1 MGSLLE
7 VGTGF
12 HPELTGRENVYLN
25 GTLLG
30 MRRKEIKERFD
41 AIVDFAGTERFLDTQ
56 VKRYSTGMYIR
67 LAFAV
72 AAHLDSE
79 ILVVDEVLAVGD
91 SDFQAKCLRKM
102 REVARD
108 GRTVLLVSHQLQTV
122 SDLCTSALYLDA
134 GHLVL
139 HGTVKEAMEEYKR
152 SFARSAPV
160 SRRPPTGPGTGE
172 LRFVEAKVT
181 DDITRPGEDVVVEF
195 AVGANPDFGNR
206 YHLSCF
212 VNNEDGHAHRPV
224 RLPGGRLLARSVDRR
239 PGHAAAADTVAQAR
253 GLHRRPVHHAGGH
266 AADIWEQ
273 ACHFQVLP
281 VTPYP
286 HPTTPDGT
294 DRGVVYPRLRLLPE
308 LRSMATHRHHPAGAV
323 LAPQGQPAVGG
334 ARGPLPLRRPRRDPP
349 LPPDPARRGLGHPPA
364 PAHRAGLRPGLR
376 QGGPSAHG
384 GHPPPGLRLRRAAG
398 LEPVQRHH
406 HPGLQLAGGQPRP
419 GVQGLLPP
427 HAGARWPPPTRPSST
442 SWCPSSS

>member
-1 MGSLLE
+1 VSQDTSIRVSGLSKTYRILRREEQPTSAAEAVIKRVRQSKRGKRKVEHFDALHDVSFDVPWGQVVGIIGRNGAGKSTLLKIINRITAPTRGRIDLGGRVGSLLE

-30 MRRKEIKERFD
+30 MRRREIKERFD
-41 AIVDFAGTERFLDTQ
+41 AIVAFAGTEKFLDTQ

-122 SDLCTSALYLDA
+122 SDLCNSALYLDG

-139 HGTVKEAMEEYKR
+139 HGTVEEAMEQYKR

-160 SRRPPTGPGTGE
+160 MKEATYRPGTGE
-172 LRFVEAKVT
+172 LRFLEASVT
-181 DDITRPGEDVVVEF
+181 EDVTRPGNEVVVEF
-195 AVGANPDFGNR
+195 AIGANPGFGNR
-206 YHLSCF
+206 YHVSCF
-212 VNNEDGHAHRPV
+212 VNNEDGMLIAQCDSRVTDFYLDPSTDV
-224 RLPGGRLLARSVDRR
+224 EARLRLRTPWLKPGAYTVDLFIVAGGRA
-239 PGHAAAADTVAQAR
+239 T
-253 GLHRRPVHHAGGH
+253 
-266 AADIWEQ
+266 DIWEQ

-281 VTPYP
+281 VSPYS

-294 DRGVVYPRLRLLPE
+294 DRGIVF
-308 LRSMATHRHHPAGAV
+308 
-323 LAPQGQPAVGG
+323 
-334 ARGPLPLRRPRRDPP
+334 
-349 LPPDPARRGLGHPPA
+349 PDFDYS
-364 PAHRAGLRPGLR
+364 
-376 QGGPSAHG
+376 QN
-384 GHPPPGLRLRRAAG
+384 
-398 LEPVQRHH
+398 
-406 HPGLQLAGGQPRP
+406 
-419 GVQGLLPP
+419 
-427 HAGARWPPPTRPSST
+427 
-442 SWCPSSS
+442 

>member
-1 MGSLLE
+1 VLQQLTSNVSPVSKDASISVSGLSKTYRIFTREDQQATTAAEAVIKKLKQSRAKKVVEKFEALHDVTFEVNWGEVVGIIGRNGAGKSTLLKIINRITAPTTGRIELGGRVGSLLE

-30 MRRKEIKERFD
+30 MRRREIKERFD
-41 AIVDFAGTERFLDTQ
+41 AIVDFAGTEKFLDTQ

-122 SDLCTSALYLDA
+122 SDLCSSALYMES
-134 GHLVL
+134 GRLVL
-139 HGTVKEAMEEYKR
+139 HGTVEEAMEAYKR
-152 SFARSAPV
+152 SFARTAPMLKEA
-160 SRRPPTGPGTGE
+160 SFRPGTGE
-172 LRFVEAKVT
+172 LRFAEVSVAS
-181 DDITRPGEDVVVEF
+181 DITKPGEEVVVEF
-195 AVGANPDFGNR
+195 SVGANPAFGNR
-206 YHLSCF
+206 YHISCF
-212 VNNEDGHAHRPV
+212 LNNEDGMVISQCDSRVVDFWLDPATANEGRFALRTPW
-224 RLPGGRLLARSVDRR
+224 LKPGAYTVDMMI
-239 PGHAAAADTVAQAR
+239 
-253 GLHRRPVHHAGGH
+253 HAGGH
-266 AADIWEQ
+266 PTDIWEQ

-294 DRGVVYPRLRLLPE
+294 DRGVVF
-308 LRSMATHRHHPAGAV
+308 
-323 LAPQGQPAVGG
+323 
-334 ARGPLPLRRPRRDPP
+334 
-349 LPPDPARRGLGHPPA
+349 PDFDY
-364 PAHRAGLRPGLR
+364 
-376 QGGPSAHG
+376 S
-384 GHPPPGLRLRRAAG
+384 
-398 LEPVQRHH
+398 QR
-406 HPGLQLAGGQPRP
+406 
-419 GVQGLLPP
+419 
-427 HAGARWPPPTRPSST
+427 
-442 SWCPSSS
+442 

>member
-1 MGSLLE
+1 MLQQLTSNLSPVSNDVCISVSGLSKTYRILRREDQSTSAAEAVIKRVRDSRRAKTVEKFDALHDVTFEVPWGQVVGIIGRNGAGKSTLLKIINRITAPTKGRIELGGRVGSLLE

-41 AIVDFAGTERFLDTQ
+41 AIVDFAGTEKFLDTQ

-72 AAHLDSE
+72 AAHLESE

-122 SDLCTSALYLDA
+122 SDLCNSALYLDS

-139 HGTVKEAMEEYKR
+139 HGTVEEAMEEYKR
-152 SFARSAPV
+152 SFARSTPILKE
-160 SRRPPTGPGTGE
+160 PTHRPGTGE
-172 LRFVEAKVT
+172 LRFTEAKVA
-181 DDITRPGEDVVVEF
+181 DDITKPGQEVVVEF
-195 AVGANPDFGNR
+195 TVAANPGFGSR
-206 YHLSCF
+206 YHLSAF
-212 VNNEDGHAHRPV
+212 VNNEDGMLVAQCDSRVVDFWLDPSTDAD
-224 RLPGGRLLARSVDRR
+224 GRLCLRTPWLKPGAYTVD
-239 PGHAAAADTVAQAR
+239 
-253 GLHRRPVHHAGGH
+253 LFIHAGGR
-266 AADIWEQ
+266 ATDIWEQ

-281 VTPYP
+281 VTPYA

-294 DRGVVYPRLRLLPE
+294 DRGVVF
-308 LRSMATHRHHPAGAV
+308 
-323 LAPQGQPAVGG
+323 
-334 ARGPLPLRRPRRDPP
+334 
-349 LPPDPARRGLGHPPA
+349 PDFDY
-364 PAHRAGLRPGLR
+364 
-376 QGGPSAHG
+376 S
-384 GHPPPGLRLRRAAG
+384 
-398 LEPVQRHH
+398 QR
-406 HPGLQLAGGQPRP
+406 
-419 GVQGLLPP
+419 
-427 HAGARWPPPTRPSST
+427 
-442 SWCPSSS
+442 

>member
-1 MGSLLE
+1 MLTQLASNVPPVTGGPSISVENLSKTYRIYRREDQASTAAEAVLSKVRRSKSKKSVEQFEALSGVSFEVPWGEVVGIIGRNGAGKSTLLKIINRITAPTTGRIELGGRVGSLLE

-108 GRTVLLVSHQLQTV
+108 GRTVMLVSHQLQTV
-122 SDLCTSALYLDA
+122 SDLCNSALYLDA
-134 GHLVL
+134 GHLVI
-139 HGTVKEAMEEYKR
+139 HGTVEQAMEEYKR
-152 SFARSAPV
+152 SFARTAPIL
-160 SRRPPTGPGTGE
+160 REAAFRPGTGE
-172 LRFVEAKVT
+172 LRFTEASVEH
-181 DDITRPGEDVVVEF
+181 DITKPGQEVVVDF
-195 AVGANPDFGNR
+195 AVGANPDFGSR
-206 YHLSCF
+206 FHVSSFL
-212 VNNEDGHAHRPV
+212 NNEDGM
-224 RLPGGRLLARSVDRR
+224 L
-239 PGHAAAADTVAQAR
+239 VAQCDSRVVDFWLDPATDTEGQLR
-253 GLHRRPVHHAGGH
+253 IRTPWLKPGAYTVDLFIHAGGRK
-266 AADIWEQ
+266 ADIWEQ

-281 VTPYP
+281 VSPYP

-294 DRGVVYPRLRLLPE
+294 DRGVVFPE
-308 LRSMATHRHHPAGAV
+308 FDYT
-323 LAPQGQPAVGG
+323 
-334 ARGPLPLRRPRRDPP
+334 
-349 LPPDPARRGLGHPPA
+349 
-364 PAHRAGLRPGLR
+364 
-376 QGGPSAHG
+376 
-384 GHPPPGLRLRRAAG
+384 
-398 LEPVQRHH
+398 QR
-406 HPGLQLAGGQPRP
+406 
-419 GVQGLLPP
+419 
-427 HAGARWPPPTRPSST
+427 
-442 SWCPSSS
+442 

>member
-1 MGSLLE
+1 MSASMTVANVSKTYRILRQEDKDTYASEALLKRLRGKKKSAEEFEALHDVSFAVGWGEVVGIIGRNGAGKSTLLKIINRITAPTTGRIELGGRVGSLLE

-12 HPELTGRENVYLN
+12 HPELTGRENIFLN

-30 MRRKEIKERFD
+30 MRRKEIADRFD

-122 SDLCTSALYLDA
+122 SDLCTSALYLSA
-134 GHLVL
+134 GQLVL
-139 HGTVKEAMEEYKR
+139 HGTVEQALEEYKR
-152 SFARSAPV
+152 SFARTAPLRQV
-160 SRRPPTGPGTGE
+160 AAHRPGTGE
-172 LRFVEAKVT
+172 LRCTGVSVAN
-181 DDITRPGEDVVVEF
+181 DITKPGQDVVVEF
-195 AVGANPDFGNR
+195 GIGANPSFGTR
-206 YHLSCF
+206 YYVSCL
-212 VNNEDGHAHRPV
+212 VNNEDGMVIAQCDSRVVDFWLDPSTDAEGRMV
-224 RLPGGRLLARSVDRR
+224 LRTPWLKPGAYTVDFSVY
-239 PGHAAAADTVAQAR
+239 
-253 GLHRRPVHHAGGH
+253 AGGH
-266 AADIWEQ
+266 ATDIWEQ

-294 DRGVVYPRLRLLPE
+294 DHGVVYPDFDY
-308 LRSMATHRHHPAGAV
+308 SQA
-323 LAPQGQPAVGG
+323 
-334 ARGPLPLRRPRRDPP
+334 
-349 LPPDPARRGLGHPPA
+349 
-364 PAHRAGLRPGLR
+364 
-376 QGGPSAHG
+376 
-384 GHPPPGLRLRRAAG
+384 
-398 LEPVQRHH
+398 
-406 HPGLQLAGGQPRP
+406 
-419 GVQGLLPP
+419 
-427 HAGARWPPPTRPSST
+427 
-442 SWCPSSS
+442 

>member
-1 MGSLLE
+1 LVLQQLPPSIASVPTDVSISVSNVSKTYRILRQEDQDSYAAEALLKRVKGKKKRVEEFEALHDVSFEVAWGEVVGIIGRNGAGKSTLLKIINRITAPTTGRIELGGRVGSLLE

-30 MRRKEIKERFD
+30 MRRKEIDQRFD

-108 GRTVLLVSHQLQTV
+108 GRTVIVVSHQLQTL
-122 SDLCTSALYLDA
+122 SDLCSSAIYLNA
-134 GHLVL
+134 GCLVH
-139 HGTVKEAMEEYKR
+139 HGTVPDVLEEYKR
-152 SFARSAPV
+152 SFAREAPLL
-160 SRRPPTGPGTGE
+160 REATHRPGTGE
-172 LRFVEAKVT
+172 IRFREVGMTA
-181 DDITRPGEDVVVEF
+181 DITKPGQEVEVTF
-195 AVGANPDFGNR
+195 CVAASPGFGSR
-206 YHLSCF
+206 YHVSCLI
-212 VNNEDGHAHRPV
+212 NNEDGMVIAQCDSRVVDFWLDPSTDNEGRI
-224 RLPGGRLLARSVDRR
+224 RLRTPWLKAGAYTVDLSVY
-239 PGHAAAADTVAQAR
+239 
-253 GLHRRPVHHAGGH
+253 AGGH
-266 AADIWEQ
+266 ATDIWEQ

-294 DRGVVYPRLRLLPE
+294 DHGVVF
-308 LRSMATHRHHPAGAV
+308 
-323 LAPQGQPAVGG
+323 
-334 ARGPLPLRRPRRDPP
+334 
-349 LPPDPARRGLGHPPA
+349 PDFDYS
-364 PAHRAGLRPGLR
+364 
-376 QGGPSAHG
+376 QS
-384 GHPPPGLRLRRAAG
+384 
-398 LEPVQRHH
+398 
-406 HPGLQLAGGQPRP
+406 
-419 GVQGLLPP
+419 
-427 HAGARWPPPTRPSST
+427 
-442 SWCPSSS
+442 

>member
-1 MGSLLE
+1 MLQQLAASAPPVSSKDTSIRVTDLSKTYRILRRQDRPTSAAEAVVKRVRESRRGTRKVEQFDALHDVSFAVPWGEVTGIIGRNGAGKSTLLKIINRITAPTTGRIELGGRVGSLLE

-41 AIVDFAGTERFLDTQ
+41 AIVDFAGTEKFLDTQ

-108 GRTVLLVSHQLQTV
+108 GRTVVLVSHQLQTV
-122 SDLCTSALYLDA
+122 SDLCNSALYLDA

-139 HGTVKEAMEEYKR
+139 HGTVEEAMEQYKR

-160 SRRPPTGPGTGE
+160 LKEATYRPGTGE
-172 LRFVEAKVT
+172 LRFTEASVT
-181 DDITRPGEDVVVEF
+181 QDITRPGEELVVEF
-195 AVGANPDFGNR
+195 VIGANPGFGNP
-206 YHLSCF
+206 YHVSCF
-212 VNNEDGHAHRPV
+212 VNNEDGMLIAQCDSRVGDFYLDPATDV
-224 RLPGGRLLARSVDRR
+224 EARLRLRTPWLKPGAYTVDLFIVAGGRA
-239 PGHAAAADTVAQAR
+239 T
-253 GLHRRPVHHAGGH
+253 
-266 AADIWEQ
+266 DIWEQ

-281 VTPYP
+281 VSPYP
-286 HPTTPDGT
+286 HATTPDAT
-294 DRGVVYPRLRLLPE
+294 DRGIVF
-308 LRSMATHRHHPAGAV
+308 
-323 LAPQGQPAVGG
+323 
-334 ARGPLPLRRPRRDPP
+334 
-349 LPPDPARRGLGHPPA
+349 PDFDYS
-364 PAHRAGLRPGLR
+364 
-376 QGGPSAHG
+376 QN
-384 GHPPPGLRLRRAAG
+384 
-398 LEPVQRHH
+398 
-406 HPGLQLAGGQPRP
+406 
-419 GVQGLLPP
+419 
-427 HAGARWPPPTRPSST
+427 
-442 SWCPSSS
+442 

>member
-1 MGSLLE
+1 LVLQQLPSSFAPVSRDTSISVSNLSKTYRILRQEDQDAYAAEALLKRLKGRKKRVEKFEALHDVSFDVGWGEVVGIVGRNGAGKSTLLKIINRITAPTKGRIELGGRVGSLLE

-30 MRRKEIKERFD
+30 MRRKQIDQRFD

-108 GRTVLLVSHQLQTV
+108 GRTVIVVSHQLQTV
-122 SDLCTSALYLDA
+122 SDLCSSAIYLSA
-134 GHLVL
+134 GHLML
-139 HGTVKEAMEEYKR
+139 HGTVEEVLEEYKR
-152 SFARSAPV
+152 SYARSAPLKEATH
-160 SRRPPTGPGTGE
+160 RPGTGE
-172 LRFVEAKVT
+172 IRFT
-181 DDITRPGEDVVVEF
+181 DVGMGSDITKPGQEVEVEF
-195 AVGANPDFGNR
+195 TVGAAPGFGSR
-206 YHLSCF
+206 YYVSCF
-212 VNNEDGHAHRPV
+212 VNNEDGMVITQCDSRVVDFYLDPETENQ
-224 RLPGGRLLARSVDRR
+224 GRLRIVTPWLKPGAYTVD
-239 PGHAAAADTVAQAR
+239 
-253 GLHRRPVHHAGGH
+253 LFIYAGGH
-266 AADIWEQ
+266 PTDIWEQ

-294 DRGVVYPRLRLLPE
+294 DHGVVFPE
-308 LRSMATHRHHPAGAV
+308 FDYS
-323 LAPQGQPAVGG
+323 Q
-334 ARGPLPLRRPRRDPP
+334 
-349 LPPDPARRGLGHPPA
+349 
-364 PAHRAGLRPGLR
+364 
-376 QGGPSAHG
+376 S
-384 GHPPPGLRLRRAAG
+384 
-398 LEPVQRHH
+398 
-406 HPGLQLAGGQPRP
+406 
-419 GVQGLLPP
+419 
-427 HAGARWPPPTRPSST
+427 
-442 SWCPSSS
+442 